1 MPTVKDV
8 VFDCENAAALAR
20 FWASILDSHEV
31 RPYDDREIANLAK
44 EGLTPETD
52 PVVFVDGPGFNI
64 CFQQVPEPKTAKN
77 RLHLDLRS
85 GDRRVEVERLCL
97 LGATIFQETEGC
109 TTLQDPEG
117 NEFCIVD
124 A

>member
-1 MPTVKDV
+1 MATVKDV
-8 VFDCENAAALAR
+8 VFDCRNAASLAR
-20 FWASILDSHEV
+20 FWEAVLDSHGV
-31 RPYDDREIANLAK
+31 RPYTEEDIASLAK
-44 EGLTPETD
+44 DGLTPDTD

-64 CFQQVPEPKTAKN
+64 CFQQVPEGKTAKN

-85 GDRRVEVERLCL
+85 GDRRAEVERLCG
-97 LGATIFQETEGC
+97 LGATIYQETDAW

-117 NEFCIVD
+117 NEFCIVQ